1 MQATEESSVPGMPLI
16 RCVFVCFFS
25 PPPYS
30 PFSVLSETI
39 HLQNG
44 KCFLESFCLKDDSY
58 NFFNASAWSLGH
70 GFAEASGPWG
80 GFRQFGHLTS
90 HALICCCEVTCHGT
104 LPMERVWMSV
114 PMCSFPGMSIT
125 WIYLSIEFRQ
135 MPLPP
140 DGKRWSQ
147 RAAEQSL
154 VPGTASYII
163 FRLEMVAIYG
173 MMMYPKALC
182 QTPNLECQE
191 RKIKATDHASV
202 FLFWEVGSKIL
213 KIASN
218 PRLFHLALQLGT
230 NAFLSYSKRHLG
242 RFPNSWDPHVC
253 LHSSHSGSGKCPDCQ
268 RSQRLRKL
276 KEIVRPVNGSWIQVN
291 KFGWYI
297 IAKKARSS

>member
-30 PFSVLSETI
+30 PFSVLPESI

-44 KCFLESFCLKDDSY
+44 KCFLESFCLKDNSY
-58 NFFNASAWSLGH
+58 NFFKASAWSLGH

-80 GFRQFGHLTS
+80 GFRQFGQLTS
-90 HALICCCEVTCHGT
+90 HALNCFDMLLWSYLSRNFTNG
-104 LPMERVWMSV
+104 MSV
-114 PMCSFPGMSIT
+114 PMCSFPEISIT

-140 DGKRWSQ
+140 GGKRWSQ

-202 FLFWEVGSKIL
+202 FLFWEVDSKIL

-218 PRLFHLALQLGT
+218 PRLFHLALKFGT
-230 NAFLSYSKRHLG
+230 NAFSILFETPSWEVPQFLGSTCLS
-242 RFPNSWDPHVC
+242 
-253 LHSSHSGSGKCPDCQ
+253 
-268 RSQRLRKL
+268 
-276 KEIVRPVNGSWIQVN
+276 
-291 KFGWYI
+291 
-297 IAKKARSS
+297 AR